1 MPNRIIKE
9 SICTSD
15 NINNLSLEE
24 EVFFYRLLVHCD
36 DYGLMDARPAIL
48 RAKCFP
54 LKVDK
59 IKLSQIEKW
68 LHSLVK
74 NQLIALY
81 EYDGRPYLK
90 MLSWEKHQQIRSR
103 KTKYPLPPEDIP
115 CNREHIMPEEKDIE
129 DLLYDVM
136 SSTKRFEEHTLLSV
150 ERQVRVGESYLDI
163 VAKTESSETLVFE
176 LKRGRLS
183 NKAIDQISKYL
194 TLINGNGIL
203 IGCGLSANFDIE
215 RCRSN
220 DIAVVIYD
228 DDLNMSL
235 VLSNSAVN
243 SIDLTLNHVK
253 SRYAKLASN
262 PIQSNPIQSESESE
276 SNTNNNDAPAQ
287 KQKPEKIKYADFVS
301 LTNAEYKALV
311 AKLGEDGAKRCIE
324 ILDNY
329 KGSTGRKYKSDYRTI
344 LNWVVQRY
352 EDEQQRKK
360 QQDKPSQTKQPPQ
373 ATNFKQRTYSD
384 EFYKKILNRF

>member
-15 NINNLSLEE
+15 NLNNLSLEE

-90 MLSWEKHQQIRSR
+90 MLSWEEHQQIRSR
-103 KTKYPLPPEDIP
+103 KAKYPLPPEDIP
-115 CNREHIMPEEKDIE
+115 CKREHIMPEEKDIE

-163 VAKTESSETLVFE
+163 VAKTENSETLVFE

-215 RCRSN
+215 QCRSN

-235 VLSNSAVN
+235 VLGNSAVN

-253 SRYAKLASN
+253 SRYAKLAPN
-262 PIQSNPIQSESESE
+262 PIQSNPIRIQSESES
-276 SNTNNNDAPAQ
+276 
-287 KQKPEKIKYADFVS
+287 KR
-301 LTNAEYKALV
+301 LV
-311 AKLGEDGAKRCIE
+311 IMR
-324 ILDNY
+324 
-329 KGSTGRKYKSDYRTI
+329 
-344 LNWVVQRY
+344 
-352 EDEQQRKK
+352 
-360 QQDKPSQTKQPPQ
+360 
-373 ATNFKQRTYSD
+373 
-384 EFYKKILNRF
+384 

>member
-15 NINNLSLEE
+15 TIDQLTWFE
-24 EVFFYRLLVHCD
+24 EVFFYRLTVNCD
-36 DYGLMDARPAIL
+36 DYGRFDARLPIL
-48 RAKCFP
+48 KARLFP
-54 LKVDK
+54 LKSVTEKQISDALH
-59 IKLSQIEKW
+59 KLSTVGI
-68 LHSLVK
+68 VTV
-74 NQLIALY
+74 Y
-81 EYDGRPYLK
+81 EYDGRPYLQ
-90 MLSWEKHQQIRSR
+90 LVTWDKHQQIRSR
-103 KTKYPLPPEDIP
+103 KAKYPLPPEDIP
-115 CNREHIMPEEKDIE
+115 CKREHIMPEEKDIE
-129 DLLYDVM
+129 DILYDVM

-235 VLSNSAVN
+235 VLGNSAVN
-243 SIDLTLNHVK
+243 SIDLTLYHVK
-253 SRYAKLASN
+253 SRYAKLA
-262 PIQSNPIQSESESE
+262 PNPIQSESNPNPNQNP
-276 SNTNNNDAPAQ
+276 NTNTNTDANTNDDVPTNKSSDQ
-287 KQKPEKIKYADFVS
+287 EKVQFAEFVS
-301 LTNAEYKALV
+301 MTNVEYQRLIDTYGEADT
-311 AKLGEDGAKRCIE
+311 KLMIE
-324 ILDNY
+324 KLNNY
-329 KGSTGRKYKSDYRTI
+329 KGAHGKKYKSDYRAI
-344 LNWVVQRY
+344 LSWVA
-352 EDEQQRKK
+352 DEVMIKKHLQQPKQKK
-360 QQDKPSQTKQPPQ
+360 EILTDEMWKQV
-373 ATNFKQRTYSD
+373 
-384 EFYKKILNRF
+384 EEELNREQERNR

>member
-103 KTKYPLPPEDIP
+103 KAKYPLPPEDIP
-115 CNREHIMPEEKDIE
+115 YKREHIMPEEKDIE

-136 SSTKRFEEHTLLSV
+136 SSTKRFEEHTLLSI

-194 TLINGNGIL
+194 TLINGKGIL

-253 SRYAKLASN
+253 SRYTKLASN
-262 PIQSNPIQSESESE
+262 PIQSNPIQSEYE
-276 SNTNNNDAPAQ
+276 SNPNPNPNSNNGANKSRGFTPPTLEEVAAYCQERNNGVDPQ
-287 KQKPEKIKYADFVS
+287 KWYDFYAAKGWMIGKNKMKDWKAAVRTWEKRQQKGGY
-301 LTNAEYKALV
+301 TYNY
-311 AKLGEDGAKRCIE
+311 EDGGDS
-324 ILDNY
+324 L
-329 KGSTGRKYKSDYRTI
+329 
-344 LNWVVQRY
+344 
-352 EDEQQRKK
+352 
-360 QQDKPSQTKQPPQ
+360 
-373 ATNFKQRTYSD
+373 
-384 EFYKKILNRF
+384 

>member
-1 MPNRIIKE
+1 
-9 SICTSD
+9 
-15 NINNLSLEE
+15 
-24 EVFFYRLLVHCD
+24 
-36 DYGLMDARPAIL
+36 
-48 RAKCFP
+48 
-54 LKVDK
+54 
-59 IKLSQIEKW
+59 
-68 LHSLVK
+68 
-74 NQLIALY
+74 
-81 EYDGRPYLK
+81 
-90 MLSWEKHQQIRSR
+90 
-103 KTKYPLPPEDIP
+103 
-115 CNREHIMPEEKDIE
+115 MPEEKGIE

-235 VLSNSAVN
+235 VLGNSTVN

-253 SRYAKLASN
+253 SRYAKLAPN
-262 PIQSNPIQSESESE
+262 PIQSNPIRIQSESNPNPNPI
-276 SNTNNNDAPAQ
+276 SNNGANKSRGFTPPTLEEVAAYCQERNNGVDPQ
-287 KQKPEKIKYADFVS
+287 KWYDFYAAKGWMIGKNKMKDWKAAVRTWEKRQQKGGY
-301 LTNAEYKALV
+301 TYNY
-311 AKLGEDGAKRCIE
+311 EDGGDS
-324 ILDNY
+324 L
-329 KGSTGRKYKSDYRTI
+329 
-344 LNWVVQRY
+344 
-352 EDEQQRKK
+352 
-360 QQDKPSQTKQPPQ
+360 
-373 ATNFKQRTYSD
+373 
-384 EFYKKILNRF
+384 